1 MNRALLLTLT
11 VAMAA
16 TGVLAQEGGAAG
28 GGAAGG
34 GAVGGG
40 AAGGAATTGGTTGGG
55 NTGGGAGGGTTGGG
69 TSRIPG
75 NTGQQNPANQQ
86 SPTLDF
92 PRPIFLSGKV
102 MMDNGTPVPSNV
114 VIQRLCNGTPQSVA
128 YTDTKG
134 HFSFQWGQSNGMM
147 IDASQS
153 GGGFGGFPNRSSSS
167 GMGGMGSM
175 GGMSDG
181 PSMAG
186 CELRAELAGYRS
198 DMVNLFNRQQMDN
211 PDVGVIVLHRMG
223 NVEGVSIS
231 ATSLNAPKDARK
243 AFDKGLQLMLKNK
256 SEDAMKEFDKA
267 ATIYPKFADAWV
279 NIGKLRIAQKNVDGG
294 REAFLKAIEADAKL
308 VAPHIELGMMA
319 ARENKWE
326 EAAPYLDR
334 GLKLDPI
341 DFPLAWYA
349 SAAANFNLKKYDVA
363 EKSAREAIKMDPRHR
378 NPRAE
383 YILGLILA
391 EKHEY
396 SGAADQLKTYLK
408 FAPNAPDLDT
418 VKDQLGQLEK
428 FLKETE
434 ASKQP

>member
-1 MNRALLLTLT
+1 MNRALLFTLT
-11 VAMAA
+11 IAMAA
-16 TGVLAQEGGAAG
+16 AGALAQEGGT
-28 GGAAGG
+28 AGG

-40 AAGGAATTGGTTGGG
+40 AAGGGATTGGTTGGG
-55 NTGGGAGGGTTGGG
+55 VPGGGAGGGNTGGG
-69 TSRIPG
+69 VPGGGSNRVPG

-92 PRPIFLSGKV
+92 PRPIFISGKV
-102 MMDNGTPVPSNV
+102 MMDDGTPVPSNV
-114 VIQRLCNGTPQSVA
+114 VIQRLCNGSPQSVA

-153 GGGFGGFPNRSSSS
+153 GGGFGSFPNRRSS
-167 GMGGMGSM
+167 GGMGSM

-256 SEDAMKEFDKA
+256 PEDAMKEFDKA

-279 NIGKLRIAQKNVDGG
+279 NIGKIRLLQKNTAGG
-294 REAFLKAIEADAKL
+294 KEAFLKAIEADGKL

-319 ARENKWE
+319 ARENKWD

-349 SAAANFNLKKYDVA
+349 SAAANFNLKKFDAA

-396 SGAADQLKTYLK
+396 TGAADQLKTYLK